1 VLYTCSLSADLQPT
15 VEKLL
20 AGDARTLARAISTV
34 ENRTPGWAE
43 LLKALY
49 PRTGKAR
56 ILGLTGAP
64 GAGKSTLVDQLARH
78 YRKQDRTVGIV
89 AVDPTSPY
97 TGGAILG
104 DRIRMQ
110 DHFSDPGIYI
120 RSMATRGSLGGLARA
135 TADVTTV
142 LDASGRDLIMIETV
156 GVGQDEV
163 DIVRLAD
170 VTIVI
175 LVPGMGD
182 DVQSIKAGIMEIA
195 DIFVINKSDRDGA
208 ERVERE
214 IRALQSLAIRSDG
227 WTPPI
232 VKTVASEGAG
242 ISDLATAI
250 ADYEGYLQKE
260 NLLLQHNIENWQER
274 LIEMLRDA
282 LLEKA
287 RAQMTDGN
295 VAHYAAEVAAHKRDP
310 YTLIEEIVGR
320 IGKS

>member
-1 VLYTCSLSADLQPT
+1 
-15 VEKLL
+15 
-20 AGDARTLARAISTV
+20 
-34 ENRTPGWAE
+34 
-43 LLKALY
+43 
-49 PRTGKAR
+49 
-56 ILGLTGAP
+56 
-64 GAGKSTLVDQLARH
+64 
-78 YRKQDRTVGIV
+78 
-89 AVDPTSPY
+89 
-97 TGGAILG
+97 
-104 DRIRMQ
+104 
-110 DHFSDPGIYI
+110 
-120 RSMATRGSLGGLARA
+120 
-135 TADVTTV
+135 
-142 LDASGRDLIMIETV
+142 
-156 GVGQDEV
+156 
-163 DIVRLAD
+163 
-170 VTIVI
+170 
-175 LVPGMGD
+175 
-182 DVQSIKAGIMEIA
+182 
-195 DIFVINKSDRDGA
+195 VINKSDRDGA